1 MGKQSR
7 RREALVYHAKP
18 TPGKI
23 KVVPT
28 KKYATQRDLSL
39 AYSPGVAEPCLEIEK
54 DKNNVYKYTTKGNL
68 VAVISNGTA
77 VLGLGNIGP
86 EASKPVMEGKGL
98 LFKIFADIDVFD
110 IEIGTEDVET
120 FIQTVKSIAP
130 TFGGINLE
138 DIKAPE
144 AFEIERRLKAE
155 LDIPVMHDDQHGTAI
170 ISAAALLNAL
180 EIARKKI
187 DEVTIV
193 ISGAGAAA
201 ISCSRLYQAFGAK
214 RENMVMI
221 DSKGVIRMD
230 RENLS
235 EEKSEFATHRKIDT
249 LEEAMHG
256 ADVFIGLS
264 RANIVTPE
272 MLMAMSKNPI
282 VFAMAN
288 PDPEIEYQL
297 AVSTRKDI
305 IMATGRSDHPNQ
317 VNNVLGFPFI
327 FRGALDVRAT
337 KINEAMKKAAV
348 LALAKLAK
356 EHVPE
361 QVNIAYGETRLAFGR
376 DYIIPKPF
384 DPRLIVQV
392 PPAVAKAAMESGV
405 AKEPIHDW
413 DEYRETLMERLGS
426 DNKIVRLLT
435 NRAKMDPKRV
445 VYAEADQ
452 MDVLKAAQIAY
463 DEGIAVPIL
472 LGRKETIQALM
483 NELEFDADIEI
494 IDPKTDEE
502 EKRRRRYAKVYW
514 LQRRRKGVT
523 LYSAEK
529 LMRERNYFAAMMVNE
544 GDADALI
551 SGYSQSYPTVFK
563 PMLELIGL
571 AKTATRAA
579 ATNLMMTQRGPMFLS
594 DTSINIDPSAE
605 ELATIALMTAR
616 TVSMFGLE
624 PVIAMVSYSNFGS
637 SPSPGAAKV
646 RKAVA
651 LLHESHPDLIVDG
664 ELQTD
669 FALNNDMLKEVF
681 PFSKLVGKKVNTL
694 IFPNLESANITYK
707 LLKELNKSE
716 SIGPIMMGMRKP
728 VHILQLEASVDEIV
742 NMTAISVIDAQKK
755 EKREQE
761 LKVSFAKES
770 TL

>member
-1 MGKQSR
+1 MSKQSR

-110 IEIGTEDVET
+110 IEVDTEDVET
-120 FIQTVKSIAP
+120 FIQTVKMIAP

-144 AFEIERRLKAE
+144 AFEIERRLKEE

-180 EIARKKI
+180 ELADKKI
-187 DEVTIV
+187 DEVQIV

-201 ISCSRLYQAFGAK
+201 ISCSRLYQSFGAK
-214 RENMVMI
+214 RENMVML
-221 DSKGVIRMD
+221 DSKGVIRQD

-235 EEKSEFATHRKIDT
+235 AEKGEFATHRKIDT
-249 LEEAMHG
+249 LEEAMNG

-264 RANIVTPE
+264 TADIVSPD
-272 MLMAMSKNPI
+272 MLKSMSKNPI

-288 PDPEIEYQL
+288 PNPEIEYQL
-297 AVSTRKDI
+297 AIDTRDDI

-348 LALAKLAK
+348 EALARLAK
-356 EHVPE
+356 EPVPE
-361 QVNIAYGETRLAFGR
+361 QVNIAYGETRLTFGKE
-376 DYIIPKPF
+376 YIIPKPF
-384 DPRLIVQV
+384 DPRLIAEV
-392 PPAVAKAAMESGV
+392 PPAVAKAAIESGV

-413 DEYRETLMERLGS
+413 AKYQETLMERLGS

-452 MDVLKAAQIAY
+452 LDVVKAAQIAY
-463 DEGIAVPIL
+463 DEGIAIPIL
-472 LGRKETIQALM
+472 LGRKETIEELM
-483 NELEFDADIEI
+483 REIEFDANIEI
-494 IDPKTDEE
+494 IDPKTDNQEE
-502 EKRRRRYAKVYW
+502 RRNRYAEVYW
-514 LQRRRKGVT
+514 SQRKRKGVT

-551 SGYSQSYPTVFK
+551 SGYSRSYP
-563 PMLELIGL
+563 
-571 AKTATRAA
+571 
-579 ATNLMMTQRGPMFLS
+579 
-594 DTSINIDPSAE
+594 
-605 ELATIALMTAR
+605 
-616 TVSMFGLE
+616 
-624 PVIAMVSYSNFGS
+624 
-637 SPSPGAAKV
+637 
-646 RKAVA
+646 
-651 LLHESHPDLIVDG
+651 
-664 ELQTD
+664 
-669 FALNNDMLKEVF
+669 
-681 PFSKLVGKKVNTL
+681 
-694 IFPNLESANITYK
+694 
-707 LLKELNKSE
+707 
-716 SIGPIMMGMRKP
+716 
-728 VHILQLEASVDEIV
+728 
-742 NMTAISVIDAQKK
+742 
-755 EKREQE
+755 
-761 LKVSFAKES
+761 
-770 TL
+770 